1 MAKISG
7 VSFSGLDVFSEEEAG
22 IVRQRVTNLLTHRE
36 LMLPGNRGFGMNDT
50 YVDDN
55 PDDMQNSFAMD
66 LYEKM
71 ETFIPDIDV
80 SEIRWDEAEGLN
92 GTYRPTLVLDRKEG

>member
-7 VSFSGLDVFSEEEAG
+7 VSLSGLDVFSEEEAG

-36 LMLPGNRGFGMNDT
+36 LMLPGYRGFGTNDT